1 MKEDKHLSN
10 DKCKTCVFGGQCHS
24 AEDCDFYA
32 PLDDDW
38 SEIEEYIEEGRTE
51 YRDAWAQYTS
61 GW

>member
-1 MKEDKHLSN
+1 LSN